1 MKVFLAAV
9 IFVGLCVLGLGFNIF
24 FRKNGHFPDTE
35 IETNPNMKKLGI
47 KCAKQ
52 EEIELWGKKGKGS
65 HPAGCDGN
73 YSDACES
80 CALFNRHARPDRA
93 SN

>member
-24 FRKNGHFPDTE
+24 FRKNGRFPDTE
-35 IETNPNMKKLGI
+35 IESNPAMRKLGI

-52 EEIELWGKKGKGS
+52 EEIELWSSKPEGER
-65 HPAGCDGN
+65 PAGCDGN
-73 YSDACES
+73 YSDACAS
-80 CALFNRHARPDRA
+80 CSLYIKH
-93 SN
+93 

>member
-24 FRKNGHFPDTE
+24 FRKNGRFPDTE
-35 IETNPNMKKLGI
+35 IESNPAMRKLGI

-52 EEIELWGKKGKGS
+52 EEIELWNSKPEGER
-65 HPAGCDGN
+65 PAGCDGN
-73 YSDACES
+73 YSDACAS
-80 CALFNRHARPDRA
+80 CSLYNKH
-93 SN
+93 

>member
-35 IETNPNMKKLGI
+35 IETNPAMKKLGI

-52 EEIELWGKKGKGS
+52 EEIELWGKDHGDQR
-65 HPAGCDGN
+65 PAGCDGN
-73 YSDACES
+73 YSDACAS
-80 CALFNRHARPDRA
+80 CGLYKKD
-93 SN
+93 

>member
-35 IETNPNMKKLGI
+35 IESNPAMKKLGI

-52 EEIELWGKKGKGS
+52 EEIELWSKKGGQR
-65 HPAGCDGN
+65 PAGCDGN
-73 YSDACES
+73 YSGACES
-80 CALFNRHARPDRA
+80 CNLFNRHARPDRA